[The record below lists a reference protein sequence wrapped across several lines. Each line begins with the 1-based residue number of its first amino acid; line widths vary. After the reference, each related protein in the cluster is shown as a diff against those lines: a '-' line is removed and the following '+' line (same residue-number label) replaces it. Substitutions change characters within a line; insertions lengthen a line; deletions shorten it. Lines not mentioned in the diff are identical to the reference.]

1 MNGQGYSFKTHS
13 YDTPGPR
20 FPYAVI
26 IRDAIINAIW
36 NGELSTWDSAMG
48 DFGDRALG
56 RDFTA
61 NEIYIWVNQN
71 PGEIEERTG
80 PPHTKYFHKNYSH
93 NDKRYIDV
101 LKAIVNGRKRVLD
114 KYKAAENATP
124 SEIDALEKKFK
135 LPDNV
140 RDWLKTQELTESQKQ
155 LFNLMPDDS
164 GADAGASAEATA
176 GTSAGASAEATDA
189 DAGSSAETT
198 GAGGRRRRKTS
209 FRRRRM
215 SRCRSSK
222 SKSKS
227 KKSRKSRKCVR

>member
-164 GADAGASAEATA
+164 GSSAEATA
-176 GTSAGASAEATDA
+176 GSGAEATDA
-189 DAGSSAETT
+189 DAGSS
-198 GAGGRRRRKTS
+198 AGGRRRRKTS